1 MHRLHFRFSHSD
13 FPIVLGTGCSTA
25 DRERESEWEWVRG
38 SVTERELVNNW
49 LWVFRSR
56 TVGVACHGSKIKY
69 NIRNATRLFPP
80 SFRLFS
86 LWLWFLRFY
95 ARISSLTPVSYRYRY
110 ILCRLLCVSVCI
122 FDLIIVV
129 NSFSNRIN
137 LEATRTKQISWCE
150 KYLLLEQTRVGGEV
164 SRGGGVGCRRHK
176 ELK

>member
-1 MHRLHFRFSHSD
+1 MLDCRQ
-13 FPIVLGTGCSTA
+13 
-25 DRERESEWEWVRG
+25 RERERECVSERE

-110 ILCRLLCVSVCI
+110 ILCRLLCVSVCVCI

-137 LEATRTKQISWCE
+137 LEATRTQQISWCE
-150 KYLLLEQTRVGGEV
+150 KYLLLEQTRVGEEV
-164 SRGGGVGCRRHK
+164 GKGGGVACRRHK
-176 ELK
+176 EIT